1 MPGLPAA
8 FEFASILGVLIS
20 VLISLFLAAL
30 VVVAALSLRSQNSMG
45 HSLVDHPI
53 KEKSN
58 INLHLED
65 LYEKDDKNPDVIPC
79 PKGKTQFYLIKYDAY
94 VLITCTKILEAY
106 LKIVVMVIERMRKI

>member
-1 MPGLPAA
+1 MPAA

-30 VVVAALSLRSQNSMG
+30 VVVAALSLRSQNAMG

-79 PKGKTQFYLIKYDAY
+79 PKGKTRFQSA
-94 VLITCTKILEAY
+94 
-106 LKIVVMVIERMRKI
+106 VMFSFSRYHTFRNPNAVCCQNL

>member
-1 MPGLPAA
+1 MYVAGMPAA

-30 VVVAALSLRSQNSMG
+30 VVVAALSLRSQNAMG

-79 PKGKTQFYLIKYDAY
+79 PKGKTRFHS
-94 VLITCTKILEAY
+94 T
-106 LKIVVMVIERMRKI
+106 VMFSSSR